1 MIKVGDKIMHDG
13 IFKEVKQ
20 IGNGLAILKAESGA
34 VCAAALSDID
44 IVVPEREEQ
53 PAKPAKKT
61 ATRKKK

>member
-20 IGNGLAILKAESGA
+20 IVNGLAILKAESGA

-44 IVVPEREEQ
+44 IIVPDREESRK
-53 PAKPAKKT
+53 KPAKKT

>member
-1 MIKVGDKIMHDG
+1 MIKIGDKIMHDG

-20 IGNGLAILKAESGA
+20 IVNGIAILKAESGA

-44 IVVPEREEQ
+44 IIVPEREESRK
-53 PAKPAKKT
+53 KPAKKT

>member
-20 IGNGLAILKAESGA
+20 IVNGLVILKAESGA

-44 IVVPEREEQ
+44 IIVTE
-53 PAKPAKKT
+53 KKT
-61 ATRKKK
+61 AKRKKK

>member
-20 IGNGLAILKAESGA
+20 IVNGIAILKAESGA
-34 VCAAALSDID
+34 ACAAALSDID
-44 IVVPEREEQ
+44 IILPEREESRK
-53 PAKPAKKT
+53 KPAKKT

>member
-1 MIKVGDKIMHDG
+1 MIKIGDKIMHDG
-13 IFKEVKQ
+13 SFKEVKQ
-20 IGNGLAILKAESGA
+20 IVNGIAILKAESGA

-44 IVVPEREEQ
+44 IIVPERKEQ